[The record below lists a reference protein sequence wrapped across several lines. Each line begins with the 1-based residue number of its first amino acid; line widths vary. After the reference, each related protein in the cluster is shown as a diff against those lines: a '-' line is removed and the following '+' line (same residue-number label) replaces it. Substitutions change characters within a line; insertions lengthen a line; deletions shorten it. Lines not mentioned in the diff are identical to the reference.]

1 MAEKDPAIKNAIVT
15 IKIIGVGG
23 GGNSVL
29 LRMAKNK
36 VLDIDLIAVNTDAK
50 QLAIMQQAGVIP
62 LQIGESLTKGRGTGG
77 SLELGEMFAPGGV
90 VPLGLVEPVDYEMG
104 KRVDNGR

>member
-1 MAEKDPAIKNAIVT
+1 MAEKELAIKKAIVT

-29 LRMAKNK
+29 LRMAKKK

-50 QLAIMQQAGVIP
+50 QLAIMIWN
-62 LQIGESLTKGRGTGG
+62 IG
-77 SLELGEMFAPGGV
+77 
-90 VPLGLVEPVDYEMG
+90 
-104 KRVDNGR
+104 